1 MSIINSKILKET
13 FSILFCFCLLFTATT
28 NLAKAHAGHEDNILI
43 DYIGQKFLILVD
55 GEAIGEFTVKKV
67 NRDASQVRIDHTFYA
82 EVSAP
87 ETTTNFTKISANY
100 KKTTETLSY
109 SMGDDFTSYVIWTDF
124 SKLNGENNSGV
135 KISYSTEHD
144 SRTVSV
150 ENIVVKKAPEA
161 SI

>member
-1 MSIINSKILKET
+1 MKLINPQTLKLIP
-13 FSILFCFCLLFTATT
+13 SLFVLCFGLLFATA
-28 NLAKAHAGHEDNILI
+28 NLAKAHTDHNDNLLI
-43 DYIGQKFLILVD
+43 DHIGQKFLILVNE
-55 GEAIGEFTVKKV
+55 EAVGEFTIKKV
-67 NRDASQVRIDHTFYA
+67 NRDASQVRIDHTFYT
-82 EVSAP
+82 EIGTP
-87 ETTTNFTKISANY
+87 ETTTKFTKIPASY

-109 SMGDDFTSYVIWTDF
+109 SMGDDFTSYMIWTDF

-135 KISYSTEHD
+135 KITYSTDHD